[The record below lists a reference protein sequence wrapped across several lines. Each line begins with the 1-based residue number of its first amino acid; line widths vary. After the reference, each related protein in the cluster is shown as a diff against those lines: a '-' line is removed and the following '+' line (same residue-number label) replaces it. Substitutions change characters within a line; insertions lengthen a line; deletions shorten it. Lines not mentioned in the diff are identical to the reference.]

1 MIERTR
7 ASWFL
12 ATLALIC
19 TQCGGEQRAPAAE
32 APMPPPAEPPA
43 EVSAAEPA
51 ASAAAKP
58 EPPPAPGEVPA
69 KPDAANSASADAA
82 KTAEL
87 SDEQIAAVT
96 DIANTAEIEQAKL
109 ARTKSKNAEVQKFS
123 AMMIAHHGEAKQKQA
138 KLKIKTA
145 DSPVSVKLL
154 EDGNKTLTSLKE
166 AKGADFDRRY
176 FEAQVEGH
184 QAVLDTLNKE
194 LLPNVKSP
202 ELKAYLEE
210 IKPKVEQHLEA
221 AHKAQQAVEASSGAR
236 GTASSGTSMK

>member
-7 ASWFL
+7 ASWLL
-12 ATLALIC
+12 AALALTCI
-19 TQCGGEQRAPAAE
+19 QCGGEQRAPAAE

-43 EVSAAEPA
+43 EVSTTEPV

-58 EPPPAPGEVPA
+58 EPAPAPGEVPKA
-69 KPDAANSASADAA
+69 SDAASSPSADAA
-82 KTAEL
+82 KTAQL

-109 ARTKSKNAEVQKFS
+109 ARGKSKNAEVQKFS

-154 EDGNKTLTSLKE
+154 EDGNKTMANLKE
-166 AKGADFDRRY
+166 KKGADFDRGY
-176 FEAQVEGH
+176 FEAQIEGH
-184 QAVLDTLNKE
+184 QAVLDALNKE
-194 LLPNVKSP
+194 LLPSVKSP
-202 ELKAYLEE
+202 ELRAYLEE
-210 IKPKVEQHLEA
+210 IKPKVEQHLA
-221 AHKAQQAVEASSGAR
+221 AAQKAQQAIESSAGAR
-236 GTASSGTSMK
+236 GTSSSGTSMK